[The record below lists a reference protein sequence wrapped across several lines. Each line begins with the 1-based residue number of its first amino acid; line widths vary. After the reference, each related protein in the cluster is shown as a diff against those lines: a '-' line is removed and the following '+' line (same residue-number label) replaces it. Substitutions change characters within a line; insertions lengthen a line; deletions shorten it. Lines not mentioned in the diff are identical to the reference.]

1 MDQEIRNKLRNV
13 VTRCRKLLEDSVSQE
28 LEGKYG
34 IFAKKGQVIAD
45 PNVSMT
51 HLTEEEQA
59 ARKDILDHFGHIK
72 ARGFKSKE
80 ALDQLVREIT
90 FTHLNRLCAYK
101 MMEAREVYIGGQ
113 RFREA
118 VSRGVNSNGVKF
130 YLADHPEEERLFN
143 TGHQDVAYRHF
154 LDWLGD
160 SLSDEIG
167 VLFNPND
174 PANRLYPRQKT
185 LDEVLDLLNGGGT
198 KAEDTGL
205 REAWPKIWSQDETIG
220 WVYQYFTP
228 KELRD
233 QARSDGRLPKNSYEL
248 AFLNQFFTPRY
259 VVEFLSDNTLGR
271 IWYEMRKGDTEL
283 KGRCQYMVQRQT
295 EIFLKEGEQRPE
307 ESPAARPHQ
316 SQAELLKL
324 TVYIPHRP
332 KKDPRE
338 LKILDPACGSGH
350 FLLYCFDLLM
360 TIYEEAY
367 SDPELGSAL
376 QKDYQTLEDLKRDVP
391 RLILAHNVHG
401 IDIDS
406 RCTQIAA
413 LALWLRCQRAYQEMG
428 LKKDRPKITRT
439 NFVCAEPMPGEEQM
453 LKEFVGQLE
462 PKVLGQMV
470 EVVFDKMNLA
480 GEAGPLL
487 KIEEETRDAV
497 AAARKQWIRETALA
511 TDKKGHALLFTE
523 AEMDRLAGKPQQLS
537 VFDISDITDEQFF
550 EKAED
555 KVVEA
560 LRSYSEKALI
570 GQRLQRR
577 LFAEDAVRGFAF
589 VDLCHQRFDVI
600 LMNPPF
606 GSCSRESEAYI
617 ASTYPASKAD
627 ILAVF
632 VERMLAMCRSD
643 GAVGVISSRTCF
655 FLGMLADFRESVLG
669 HSGFVEVLADLG
681 EGVLDAMVEVAMYVL
696 HATPPT
702 ADPPF
707 FRSLLAPDKAAHI
720 KTCVSTVREGTAN
733 TCVFISPT
741 SVFSSLPGQP
751 YCYWVSPETLRTIS
765 ALPKLEGNTGTVRVG
780 LQTSDDFRFLRL
792 IWEVPAALL
801 TPSPTMPQSLENE
814 SFQQE
819 CLKELRSGKRWAFYS
834 KTDEARPWLSPLT
847 LVVDWENEGQ
857 RIKDYARQQ
866 GNSPS
871 RSVRSEDRYF
881 QAGVS
886 YMLRS
891 VRITPYIVPEGV
903 IPTAGRAQVY
913 PISSR
918 IGLMGVLSANVASAV
933 ARFRGEKFAWPKF
946 QASIIQELPVAE
958 MSRDLQAKIEGLI
971 GGYLATSRAYFR
983 GQEPLQEFCIPVDG
997 ETLQPPDWSL
1007 FSLLGPNIEREV
1019 ATAYGLT
1026 SVQYSELE
1034 RDIADALNLGKQE
1047 GEEAPDEVNQ
1057 PEQIPRDWLRAE
1069 QRISYC
1075 VGALFGRW
1083 DVRFLLDPSLLPRS
1097 QGPFDRMPACPPGTL
1112 VSAVG
1117 LPAQSGNIASTEWLR
1132 ARPDATCLPKIQ
1144 DGVQVSIPDDQYP
1157 INICWDGIAVEDEDN
1172 SDDLVRRVRE
1182 VVEVAWK
1189 TESDEFEKTACEA
1202 FGVNSLRSYFRKP
1215 SKGGFWL
1222 DHLRRHSVKR
1232 SRKAPIYWL
1241 LQSSKRN
1248 YSIWLFYHRL
1258 DEDMLFKALIKYVE
1272 PKIRLESTRIDAL
1285 NSQRASVGDSS
1296 KEAKRLAK
1304 EIEAKEELLSELR
1317 DFEEKLRRVA
1327 NLRLEPDLNDGVVL
1341 NIAPLWELVPWK
1353 EAKTYWDGLLKG
1365 EYEWSSIGKQ
1375 LRQKQLVKEWP

>member
-34 IFAKKGQVIAD
+34 IFVKKDQVIAD
-45 PNVSMT
+45 PSATMT

-59 ARKDILDHFGHIK
+59 ARRDILNHFDHII
-72 ARGFKSKE
+72 ARGFRPKE
-80 ALDQLVREIT
+80 ALDQLVREIA

-113 RFREA
+113 KFREA
-118 VSRGVNSNGVKF
+118 VSRGINSNGVKF
-130 YLADHPEEERLFN
+130 YLADNPEEERLFN
-143 TGHQDVAYRHF
+143 TGHQDTVYRHF
-154 LDWLGD
+154 LDWLGGA
-160 SLSDEIG
+160 LSDEIG

-174 PANRLYPRQKT
+174 PANRLYPRQQT
-185 LDEVLDLLNGGGT
+185 LDEVLDLLNGGGI
-198 KAEDTGL
+198 KVDEIGL
-205 REAWPKIWSQDETIG
+205 REQWTTIWSQDETIG

-233 QARSDGRLPKNSYEL
+233 QVRSEGRLPGNSYEL

-271 IWYEMRKGDTEL
+271 IWYEMREGDTKL
-283 KGRCQYMVQRQT
+283 GSQCRYMVRRHT
-295 EIFLKEGEQRPE
+295 EIFLKEGQQRPE
-307 ESPAARPHQ
+307 ESAAARGHL
-316 SQAELLKL
+316 SQAEQLKL
-324 TVYIPHRP
+324 AVYIPHRP

-367 SDPELGSAL
+367 TDPKLGSAL
-376 QKDYQTLEDLKRDVP
+376 QKDYQTVEDLKRDLP
-391 RLILAHNVHG
+391 RLILAHNIHG
-401 IDIDS
+401 IDIDL

-413 LALWLRCQRAYQEMG
+413 LALWLRSQRAYQEMG
-428 LKKDRPKITRT
+428 LKKDRPKISRT
-439 NFVCAEPMPGEEQM
+439 NFVCAEPMPGEKQM
-453 LKEFVGQLE
+453 LKDFVDQLE
-462 PKVLGQMV
+462 PKVLGQVV
-470 EVVFDKMNLA
+470 EVVFDKMKLA

-487 KIEEETRDAV
+487 RIEEETRDAV
-497 AAARKQWIRETALA
+497 AAAKKQWVRETTLA
-511 TDKKGHALLFTE
+511 IDKKGHALLFTE
-523 AEMDRLAGKPQQLS
+523 RELDRLAGKPQQPSL
-537 VFDISDITDEQFF
+537 FDISDITDEQFF
-550 EKAED
+550 EQAEG
-555 KVVEA
+555 KVIEA

-570 GQRLQRR
+570 DQRLQRR
-577 LFAEDAVRGFAF
+577 LFTEDAVRGFAF

-632 VERMLAMCRSD
+632 VERMLAMCRPD

-655 FLGMLADFRESVLG
+655 FLGMLADFRETVLG
-669 HSGFVEVLADLG
+669 HSGFIEVLADLG
-681 EGVLDAMVEVAMYVL
+681 EGVLEAMVEVAMYVL
-696 HATPPT
+696 HPEPPT

-707 FRSLLAPDKAAHI
+707 FRSLLAPNKAAHI
-720 KTCVSTVREGTAN
+720 ETCVSAVREGTAN

-741 SVFSSLPGQP
+741 AAFSTLPGQP
-751 YCYWVSPETLRTIS
+751 YCYWVSPETLRKIS

-801 TPSPTMPQSLENE
+801 TPSPSMPKSLENE
-814 SFQQE
+814 SLQQD
-819 CLKELRSGKRWAFYS
+819 CLKELGSGKRWAFYS
-834 KTDEARPWLSPLT
+834 KTDAARPWLSPLT
-847 LVVDWENEGQ
+847 LVVDWEHEGQ

-881 QAGVS
+881 QAGLS

-918 IGLMGVLSANVASAV
+918 IGLMGVLSSNVASAV

-958 MSRDLQAKIEGLI
+958 MSRELQAKIEVLI
-971 GGYLATSRAYFR
+971 ESYMATSRAYFR
-983 GQEPLQEFCIPVDG
+983 GQEPLQEFCVPVDG
-997 ETLQPPDWSL
+997 GALQSPNWNL
-1007 FSLLGPNIEREV
+1007 VSLLGPDIEREV

-1026 SVQYSELE
+1026 SAQYSELE
-1034 RDIADALNLGKQE
+1034 RDIGDALSLGKQ
-1047 GEEAPDEVNQ
+1047 GDEEDPEESNQ
-1057 PEQIPRDWLRAE
+1057 AEQISGDWLPAE
-1069 QRISYC
+1069 QRLSYC
-1075 VGALFGRW
+1075 VGGLFGRW
-1083 DVRFLLDPSLLPRS
+1083 DIRFLLDPSLLPRS
-1097 QGPFDRMPACPPGTL
+1097 QGPFDRMPVCPPGTL
-1112 VSAVG
+1112 VSADG
-1117 LPAQSGNIASTEWLR
+1117 LPAQSGSISSSEWLR
-1132 ARPDATCLPKIQ
+1132 ARPDATSLPKIA
-1144 DGVQVSIPDDQYP
+1144 DGVQVSLPDDQYP
-1157 INICWDGIAVEDEDN
+1157 IRICWDGIAVEDEDN
-1172 SDDLVRRVRE
+1172 SDDIVRRVRE
-1182 VVEVAWK
+1182 VTEAAWRID
-1189 TESDEFEKTACEA
+1189 SDEFEKTACEA
-1202 FGVNSLRSYFRKP
+1202 FGVNSLRGYFRKP
-1215 SKGGFWL
+1215 GKGGFWF
-1222 DHLRRHSVKR
+1222 DHIRRHSVKR
-1232 SRKAPIYWL
+1232 SRKAPVYWL
-1241 LQSSKRN
+1241 LQSSKKN

-1258 DEDMLFKALIKYVE
+1258 NKDILFKALIKYVE
-1272 PKIRLESTRIDAL
+1272 PKIRLESTRLDAL
-1285 NSQRASVGDSS
+1285 NGQRASVGNSS
-1296 KEAKRLAK
+1296 KEGKRLAK
-1304 EIEAKEELLSELR
+1304 EIEAKEEFISELH
-1317 DFEEKLRRVA
+1317 DFEAKLRRAA
-1327 NLRLEPDLNDGVVL
+1327 NLHLEPDLNDGVVL

-1353 EAKTYWDGLLKG
+1353 EAKNYWDELLKG
-1365 EYEWSSIGKQ
+1365 KYEWSSIGKQ
-1375 LRQKQLVKEWP
+1375 LRQRQLVK